1 RRNHAQVA
9 VDIVDGVVGSA
20 QAGAVADRVDA
31 ADGTARD
38 GAGGTAQAAAHNQ
51 CVLSVDKAGV
61 GGRVARAS
69 TVDPAP
75 GDGCRQPGRNHA
87 QVAVEIVDG
96 VVGSAQ
102 GGAVADCVAVADG
115 AARDGAGGIARAA
128 TVDLA
133 PGDGCRQPGRNH
145 AQVAVD
151 IVDGVVGSA
160 QAGAVADRVDAA
172 DGTARL
178 RAGRPV

>member
-61 GGRVARAS
+61 GGRVARA
-69 TVDPAP
+69 
-75 GDGCRQPGRNHA
+75 
-87 QVAVEIVDG
+87 
-96 VVGSAQ
+96 
-102 GGAVADCVAVADG
+102 
-115 AARDGAGGIARAA
+115 A

-172 DGTARL
+172 DGTARDGAGGTAQAATHNQFVL
-178 RAGRPV
+178 SVEQAGVDGRVARAATVDLAPGDGCRQPGRNHCQVAVAVVDGEVGRA